1 MKTNKK
7 IKDRDNMDD
16 IEELLKSGIG
26 IVAIAKQKG
35 FRHDVIQRYCLRN
48 NIDYGKKK
56 QRTVDLTGRTF
67 DGFKILALDKI
78 SDAGEKTWVA
88 QCKCG
93 KIFNIRSSRLKI
105 TPSCGCSD
113 NQFNPKYAQTFED
126 VPEWFWGKFKKGAE
140 KRGLEFTIST
150 SELWNIFI
158 GQNKKCVFSGVD
170 LYIPT
175 KKTQP
180 NFTASI
186 DRIDSKKGYVIDNVQ
201 WVHKTINMMKMRMSN
216 DQLINFCKLIYQYQ
230 YENKTGE

>member
-1 MKTNKK
+1 MKINKQIK
-7 IKDRDNMDD
+7 IRDNMDD

-35 FRHDVIQRYCLRN
+35 VRHDVIQRHCLRN

-56 QRTVDLTGRTF
+56 QRTPDLTGRSF
-67 DGFKILALDKI
+67 DGFNILALDKI

-93 KIFNIRSSRLKI
+93 KIFTIRSSRLKI

-113 NQFNPKYAQTFED
+113 NELNPKYAQTFED
-126 VPEWFWGKFKKGAE
+126 VPEWFWGKFRKGAE
-140 KRGLEFTIST
+140 QRGLEFTIST
-150 SELWNIFI
+150 GELWAIFTE
-158 GQNKKCVFSGVD
+158 QNKKCFFSGVD

-186 DRIDSKKGYVIDNVQ
+186 DRIDSKKGYVVDNVQ

-216 DQLINFCKLIYQYQ
+216 DQLINFCSLIAKHQ
-230 YENKTGE
+230 NKI